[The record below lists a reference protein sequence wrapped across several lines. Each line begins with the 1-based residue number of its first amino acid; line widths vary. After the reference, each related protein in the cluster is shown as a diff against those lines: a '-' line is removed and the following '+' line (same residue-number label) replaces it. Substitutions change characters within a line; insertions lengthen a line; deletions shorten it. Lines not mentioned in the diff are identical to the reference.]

1 MTYVFSMLRQV
12 EAAMALARGD
22 TESIVVPLSI
32 LTSLVRQTVFVFEAS
47 MLVMHFDQNSHSK

>member
-1 MTYVFSMLRQV
+1 MLQQV

-47 MLVMHFDQNSHSK
+47 MLVMHFDQSSHSK